1 MREDALRERVMG
13 GLIGIAYGDAFG
25 MPSEM
30 WTPEQI
36 RGKLGYLSGFRDGH
50 PDNEISAALV
60 RGEATDDT
68 ANSILVAEMLC
79 ENHGRVDAY
88 DFIRRLKQWIAGAKK
103 SSTVVGPSTRKA
115 ITLLDQ
121 GVPMQETGKTGTTN
135 GAAMKILPVG
145 FAVAIRRRKETEE
158 VRELP
163 KKELLDEVAALC
175 MPTHYTSAAIS
186 GAAAVAA
193 GGAAAVA
200 GARSLDEIFDYM
212 AEMADVGESRGC
224 PVSGPSVSAR
234 MRMGQEYILGRRK
247 IYGRTGQSGLEDE
260 ILTYI
265 YRCIGTGLP
274 AAESVPAAALL
285 FWMSDGDPMTCARY
299 AANIGGDTDT
309 IGAIACGICGA
320 YSGAGAFA
328 PEDVELLER
337 VNGLSFRELAD
348 RMIRS
353 CSR

>member
-1 MREDALRERVMG
+1 MEEDVLQERVTG

-36 RGKLGYLSGFRDGH
+36 REKLGYLSGFRDGH
-50 PDNEISAALV
+50 PDNGISAALV
-60 RGEATDDT
+60 RGEVTDDT

-88 DFIRRLKQWIAGAKK
+88 DFIRRLKQWIDGAEK
-103 SSTVVGPSTRKA
+103 SSTVVGPSTRRA

-145 FAVAIRRRKETEE
+145 FAAGIRRAKDMEELPGEALLEE
-158 VRELP
+158 VT
-163 KKELLDEVAALC
+163 ALC

-186 GAAAVAA
+186 GAAAIAA

-200 GARSLDEIFDYM
+200 GVRSLDGIFDYM
-212 AEMADVGESRGC
+212 ARMADEGEHSGC

-234 MRMGQEYILGRRK
+234 MRMGREYILSWRK
-247 IYGRTGQSGLEDE
+247 MHGGPLQSKPEDE
-260 ILTYI
+260 ILAYI

-274 AAESVPAAALL
+274 TAESVPAAALL
-285 FWMSDGDPMTCARY
+285 FWLSGGDPMLCARY

-337 VNGLSFRELAD
+337 VNGLSFKKLAD

>member
-1 MREDALRERVMG
+1 MEEDVLRERVTG

-36 RGKLGYLSGFRDGH
+36 REKLGYLSGFRDGH

-60 RGEATDDT
+60 RGEVTDDT

-88 DFIRRLKQWIAGAKK
+88 DFIRRLKQWIDGAEK
-103 SSTVVGPSTRKA
+103 SSTVVGPSTRRA

-145 FAVAIRRRKETEE
+145 FAAGIRYAKDTEE
-158 VRELP
+158 MQALP
-163 KKELLDEVAALC
+163 GEELLEEVTALC

-200 GARSLDEIFDYM
+200 GVRSLDGIFDYM
-212 AEMADVGESRGC
+212 VKMADAGEHRGC
-224 PVSGPSVSAR
+224 PVSGPSAAAR
-234 MRMGQEYILGRRK
+234 MRMGREYIFGQWEVHSRE
-247 IYGRTGQSGLEDE
+247 GQSKPEDE
-260 ILTYI
+260 ILAYI

-274 AAESVPAAALL
+274 TAESVPAAALL
-285 FWMSDGDPMTCARY
+285 FRMSGGDPMTCARY

-320 YSGAGAFA
+320 YSGAGVFA

-337 VNGLSFRELAD
+337 VNGLSFKELAE

-353 CSR
+353 CSC